1 MQRHMPI
8 GYKLVDGKIEL
19 NAEKVAIVQKIFK
32 DYLNGASLHG
42 IAKELIATGFLNANN
57 KPNWNHGSVGKIL
70 ENIKYLG
77 DAMYPQIIEKD
88 IFELVQ
94 ERRKSVNKKLGRIQE
109 PSSIKNQSL
118 FSQKLKCGEC
128 GESYRKYM
136 EHVGKSSEKSIWKC
150 KNYIYKNK
158 VHCRNLFLTQEDIE
172 GVFISATNQ
181 ILSKMWMLDKKQ
193 KIEAPR
199 MTQEI
204 RTIEEQIKD
213 LEDSQQFS
221 SEELSELIFKR
232 ARAYYNNSRIDDF
245 DYNTKK
251 MKERLIG
258 KDILIEFNEDLFI
271 NIIKQITILKN
282 GKEKVEYINGIMI
295 EDNPKRK
302 D

>member
-1 MQRHMPI
+1 MPI

-42 IAKELIATGFLNANN
+42 IAKELTATGFLNANN

-77 DAMYPQIIEKD
+77 DVMYPQIIEKD

-94 ERRKSVNKKLGRIQE
+94 ERRKLVSKKLGRIQQ
-109 PSSIKNQSL
+109 PSNIKNQSL

-128 GESYRKYM
+128 GENYRKYT
-136 EHVGKSSEKSIWKC
+136 EHVGKTSEKSNWKC

-158 VHCRNLFLTQEDIE
+158 VHCRNLFLTQGDIE
-172 GVFISATNQ
+172 GVFISATNE

-193 KIEAPR
+193 KIEPPR

-204 RTIEEQIKD
+204 RIIEEQIKD
-213 LEDSQQFS
+213 LEDGEQFS
-221 SEELSELIFKR
+221 SKELSELIFKR
-232 ARAYYNNSRIDDF
+232 ATAYYNYSKIDDF

-251 MKERLIG
+251 MKEQFIG
-258 KDILIEFNEDLFI
+258 KEILTEFNEDLFI
-271 NIIKQITILKN
+271 NIIKQIIVHKH
-282 GKEKVEYINGIMI
+282 GKMAVEYINGII
-295 EDNPKRK
+295 KEEYNPKRK